1 MKITKPSLDENTPYW
16 DNFYKNLKLSVPSQ
30 FCAMV
35 AVELPTD
42 AIVLEFGC
50 GNGRDAFYFASRGLK
65 LVAMDL
71 SQQAI
76 DICSGRAAEDGFKQA
91 SFIKGSLADAG
102 DVARQFE
109 QARKISKGKVLTCY
123 SRFVMHSINDH
134 QQTSFLKAL
143 GNEMKS
149 GEKIFLEF
157 RSKEDAELE
166 KTFGNH
172 YRRFV
177 DTDAFIEESAANGLS
192 LDYRMTGQGMAR
204 YKREDPFVSR
214 LILVK
219 D

>member
-1 MKITKPSLDENTPYW
+1 MTISRPSLDKNTAYW

-35 AVELPTD
+35 AIELPSD
-42 AIVLEFGC
+42 AVVIEFGC

-76 DICSGRAAEDGFKQA
+76 DICTERALVDGFKQA
-91 SFIKGSLADAG
+91 SFIQGSLADAG
-102 DVARQFE
+102 DVAHQFE
-109 QARKISKGKVLTCY
+109 LARKISNGKALTCY
-123 SRFVMHSINDH
+123 SRFVMHSINDE
-134 QQTSFLKAL
+134 QQSGFLKAL
-143 GNEMKS
+143 GNETKF

-157 RSKEDAELE
+157 RSTEDAKLE
-166 KTFGNH
+166 KTFGDH

-177 DTDAFIEESAANGLS
+177 DTEAFIEESRANGLS

>member
-1 MKITKPSLDENTPYW
+1 MKITRPSLDENTPYW
-16 DNFYKNLKLSVPSQ
+16 DTFYKNLKLSVPSQ

-35 AVELPTD
+35 AVELPSE
-42 AIVLEFGC
+42 AIVIEFGC

-65 LVAMDL
+65 LIAMDL

-76 DICSGRAAEDGFKQA
+76 NMCSERAVKDGFNHA
-91 SFIKGSLADAG
+91 SFVQGSLADA
-102 DVARQFE
+102 DDIANQFALARE
-109 QARKISKGKVLTCY
+109 ISKGNAITCY
-123 SRFVMHSINDH
+123 SRFVMHSINDE
-134 QQTSFLKAL
+134 QQSGFLKAL

-149 GEKIFLEF
+149 GEKLYLEF
-157 RSKEDAELE
+157 RSKEDADLE

-177 DTDAFIEESAANGLS
+177 ETDAFIKESAANGFS

-214 LILVK
+214 LILIRN
-219 D
+219 